1 MIALFFISLFVLLF
15 LSVPVALSL
24 GLSSIVGILMHPSLD
39 LSVVPQR
46 LLIAINS
53 FPLMAIPFFILA
65 GGLMQSS
72 GIARRLVNL
81 ANTIVGHMTGGLATV
96 AIITAMFFAAIS
108 GSGTA
113 TVITIGGILIP
124 TMIAKGYP
132 NGFTSGTLS
141 AAGALGIIIPPSIPL
156 IIYGISA
163 QVSVSDMFLA
173 GIVPGIII
181 TISLLL
187 LTYFFSKK
195 NDLPKLPKSSFSD
208 VLKTFVE
215 AIPALIMPVIVL
227 GGIYGGI
234 FTPTE
239 ASVIAVVYA
248 LIVGIIYK
256 ELSIN
261 NVFKTLI
268 DSAVTTAVI
277 MIIIATSGLF
287 SFFIQINYIPDLLTQ
302 LLSGVTNNPY
312 VFMIVINI
320 ILLIVGMFMEGSAA
334 ILILTPLFLPL
345 ATMAGI
351 NPVHFGIVMVV
362 NLAIGLITPPV
373 GLNLFAAAQISGI
386 SIKEI
391 SKSIIPFVIVMLIA
405 TLLISFMPIFS
416 LWFEYLN

>member
-1 MIALFFISLFVLLF
+1 MIVLFFISLFVLLL

-24 GLSSIVGILMHPSLD
+24 GLSSVFGILMHPSLD
-39 LSVVPQR
+39 LLVVPQR

-113 TVITIGGILIP
+113 TVITIGAILIP

-132 NGFTSGTLS
+132 NGFSSSTLS

-156 IIYGISA
+156 IIYGIAA

-181 TISLLL
+181 TVSLLL
-187 LTYFFSKK
+187 LTFTYSKK
-195 NDLPKLPKSSFSD
+195 NNLPKLPKSSFSE
-208 VLKTFVE
+208 VIKTFLE

-227 GGIYGGI
+227 GGIYGGV

-248 LIVGIIYK
+248 FIVGLIYK
-256 ELSIN
+256 ELKVANLI
-261 NVFKTLI
+261 KTLI

-287 SFFIQINYIPDLLTQ
+287 SFFIQINYIPDLLTE
-302 LLSGVTNNPY
+302 LLSGVTSNPY
-312 VFMIVINI
+312 LFMIVINL

-351 NPVHFGIVMVV
+351 DPVHFGIVMVV

-386 SIKEI
+386 SIKAI
-391 SKSIIPFVIVMLIA
+391 SKSIIPFVIVMFIA
-405 TLLISFMPIFS
+405 TMLISFMPIFS
-416 LWFEYLN
+416 LWFEYLP